1 MADKITYELT
11 TDCKYGKRT
20 SNYRVKSDKIAN
32 LVYLNFIRLG
42 YQTVT
47 FGEKVRELQKGN
59 HTVVI
64 TKET

>member
-11 TDCKYGKRT
+11 VDCKDDKRT
-20 SNYRVKSDKIAN
+20 SNYRVKNDKIAN
-32 LVYLNFIRLG
+32 LVYLNFVRLG

-47 FGEKVRELQKGN
+47 FEDKIRELKKGN

-64 TKET
+64 TKEK